1 MQRLLRLMTGI
12 FLSLTLLLLPASHA
26 EAALDATRYIKGESR
41 LVGKGEVFTWI
52 RVDKKTGIP
61 RQLGISVTPKAMQGL
76 PADDGLAQP
85 GSLKLKLID
94 GVQLES

>member
-1 MQRLLRLMTGI
+1 MQRLFRLVTGI
-12 FLSLTLLLLPASHA
+12 FLSLILLLLPASQT
-26 EAALDATRYIKGESR
+26 EAALGATRYIKGESR

-85 GSLKLKLID
+85 GSLLSLIHI
-94 GVQLES
+94 